1 MVCED
6 VDCES
11 RAIRSVRPSP
21 EKSPARNDQPAPTGA
36 GGGVGHS
43 SQTKAEPVFLPTKMA
58 PLLGWW
64 MAMSPAPS
72 PWNSPTIRFHPE
84 GGYAVAHCVQVT
96 LLPLLMPTKNAPV
109 FS

>member
-1 MVCED
+1 
-6 VDCES
+6 
-11 RAIRSVRPSP
+11 
-21 EKSPARNDQPAPTGA
+21 
-36 GGGVGHS
+36 
-43 SQTKAEPVFLPTKMA
+43 MA